1 MPSLVA
7 KPQQPIQ
14 GLTERMYKTIDKKTG
29 CCIIHP
35 KVRLCVYDEE
45 KQRWVIKRKT
55 CFQCGSRSG
64 VGGKHHRHGCSVRDP
79 TRPNVCGL
87 NSKSQVSR
95 VIVLID
101 DSGPDDFFLELCIFL

>member
-79 TRPNVCGL
+79 TRHRISQDSYSSDRSGKSGT
-87 NSKSQVSR
+87 NSCSS
-95 VIVLID
+95 VIPMYVD
-101 DSGPDDFFLELCIFL
+101 